1 MYLISLTKEELR
13 QRFEQYNKDYFNN
26 SLGNCEFH
34 FWIKTFQY
42 LENIMKKRIHE
53 EKYHK
58 YGLVEILY
66 GQMSCLKTS

>member
-1 MYLISLTKEELR
+1 MITVTKEELR
-13 QRFEQYNKDYFNN
+13 QRFKQYNKDYFNN

-34 FWIKTFQY
+34 FLNK
-42 LENIMKKRIHE
+42 NISILGKYNEKKIHE

-58 YGLVEILY
+58 YGLVEISY